1 MPNQQNIE
9 SVDSITSKFQAAA
22 GIYFTDYL
30 GLNVRDITE
39 LRRKF
44 TANAVEFRVIKNT
57 LAKLSAE
64 KAGLEDLNSVFD
76 GPTAVALSYD
86 DPTVPARIIKEFNKV
101 HDLPEL
107 KAFIF
112 EGKLMD
118 NAAFD
123 SVANLPSR
131 EVLLGKLVGGL
142 SSPMSK
148 LASTLKGAMSSF
160 VNVLNNLKDSISD

>member
-9 SVDSITSKFQAAA
+9 SVDLITSKFQAAA

-86 DPTVPARIIKEFNKV
+86 DPTVPARIIKEFNQV

-131 EVLLGKLVGGL
+131 EVLFGKLVGGL

>member
-1 MPNQQNIE
+1 MPNQKNIE
-9 SVDSITSKFQAAA
+9 TVDSITSKFQEAA

-30 GLNVRDITE
+30 GLNVKDITE
-39 LRRKF
+39 LRSKF
-44 TANAVEFRVIKNT
+44 TADHVEFRVIKNT
-57 LAKLSAE
+57 LGKLSAE
-64 KAGLEDLNSVFD
+64 KADLRDLKDVFD

-86 DPTVPARIIKEFNKV
+86 DPTVPARIIKQFRKE

-118 NAAFD
+118 KAAFD
-123 SVANLPSR
+123 SVANLPSK
-131 EVLLGKLVGGL
+131 EILLGKLVGGL

-148 LASTLKGAMSSF
+148 FASMLRGSMSSF
-160 VNVLNNLKDSISD
+160 VNVLNNLKGSKSE